1 MMNQKAESFKAY
13 LEQKNITVFAIDE
26 IKDDALH
33 TVVFRSQINIDGN
46 NLPTIVIADDS
57 IYSMIRVLIAPKTQD
72 GGLSKD
78 LSALLNTYNYTY
90 KAFKYYVD
98 HTGALI
104 LDVPIVS
111 ADASLNGDLVYALFD
126 TIIKHLTNAYKEIM
140 KEIWK

>member
-1 MMNQKAESFKAY
+1 MMNKKAESFKAY

-26 IKDDALH
+26 IKDDDLH
-33 TVVFRSQINIDGN
+33 TVVFRSQININGN

-57 IYSMIRVLIAPKTQD
+57 IYSMIRILVAPKTPEE
-72 GGLSKD
+72 GLSKD
-78 LSALLNTYNYTY
+78 LAVLLNTYNYTY

-104 LDVPIVS
+104 LDIPIIS
-111 ADASLNGDLVYALFD
+111 AGDSLNGDLVYALFD
-126 TIIKHLTNAYKEIM
+126 TVIKHLTDAYKDIM